1 MPDTYTPFLN
11 LCQPEVGGSIDT
23 WGQKL
28 NQDWN
33 LVDKAAEAL
42 DGRVSEAVARADKG
56 VNDAAAAKAAADK
69 AEADAQKAQARADAA
84 YEAATQGGGSAAA
97 AMAAAQKA
105 QQTADQAVRDAATA
119 QSTANTANGTA
130 NTANAT
136 ANSAISQLGNK
147 VNKSGDTMT
156 GSLGV
161 QGQISA
167 TGNVIAYA
175 SDVRLKTDI
184 KPLEGYEDRIM
195 ALNPVTF
202 GWNEI
207 GQRLLGHDAAYREN
221 GFIAQEVKEVFPQAA
236 MLNPTMV
243 IPDLGEHPLTV
254 KKDEMI
260 ADMLAQIQSLTK
272 RLRALED
279 GK

>member
-1 MPDTYTPFLN
+1 MPDTYTPYLN

-69 AEADAQKAQARADAA
+69 AEADAIAAKKRADEA
-84 YEAATQGGGSAAA
+84 YDAATQGGGSAAA

-105 QQTADQAVRDAATA
+105 QQTADQAVRDAAAA
-119 QSTANTANGTA
+119 QGTANTANGTA
-130 NTANAT
+130 NTANANAT
-136 ANSAISQLGNK
+136 SALNQVGAK
-147 VNKSGDTMT
+147 VNRSGDTMT
-156 GSLGV
+156 GNLGV

-184 KPLEGYEDRIM
+184 KPLEGFEDRIM
-195 ALNPVTF
+195 ALNPVSF
-202 GWNEI
+202 AWNEI
-207 GQRLLGHDAAYREN
+207 GRKLLGHDADYREN
-221 GFIAQEVKEVFPQAA
+221 GFIAQDVQKIMPQAA

-243 IPDLGEHPLTV
+243 IPELGEHPLTV

-279 GK
+279 AK